1 MNMTVNCPEIRTNG
15 SSPNLDTLERAKAHD
30 QRVRDLD
37 QFVRGVWAELGYLCL
52 LVRNGEEWRVLGHH
66 SFDAWLL
73 AAAPCSRASAYG
85 GMKAF
90 EELADDFTP
99 AEMVEVPHGNAH
111 VLKLLPKSVRCDPA
125 VRKAARE
132 QRPKQFLAKMQ
143 KEHPELHLET
153 KMPKKFVF
161 TNSQWDAIENAI
173 EQFRKDE
180 GSPETSDADAI
191 EGICAS
197 YMLVVD

>member
-1 MNMTVNCPEIRTNG
+1 MNMTVNCPEVR
-15 SSPNLDTLERAKAHD
+15 PNLDTSDFESRAKAHD

-73 AAAPCSRASAYG
+73 EAAPCSRASAYG

-111 VLKLLPKSVRCDPA
+111 VLKLLPKAVRRDPA

-132 QRPKQFLAKMQ
+132 QRPKQFLAQMQ

-153 KMPKKFVF
+153 KMPKKFIF
-161 TNSQWDAIENAI
+161 TSDQWGVIEKAL
-173 EQFRKDE
+173 DE
-180 GSPETSDADAI
+180 YRDESGSPEMSDADAM
-191 EGICAS
+191 EGICADW
-197 YMLVVD
+197 MLLAE